1 MGDVTSQERHRERV
15 PGGGSGPLG
24 GAGPAAPDVPDVPD
38 GDADGASGRPG
49 PDDACRER
57 GRPQDVWPVVS
68 ALARAFDAH
77 GEARGMT
84 REQQWTLQVLK
95 LSEETG
101 EAAQAVIGVQGTN
114 PRKGYSHAW
123 EDVHAE
129 VADVVITGLV
139 ALARMRP
146 DDAADF
152 LGRHLERQAAR
163 FPAAGRPGAE
173 PSPADGGQA
182 PPSGAR
188 RRP

>member
-15 PGGGSGPLG
+15 PGGGSRPLG
-24 GAGPAAPDVPDVPD
+24 GAGSAPPDAP
-38 GDADGASGRPG
+38 GTGADRGSGRPG
-49 PDDACRER
+49 PDDGSRER
-57 GRPQDVWPVVS
+57 EQPQDVWPVVS
-68 ALARAFDAH
+68 ALARAFDTH
-77 GEARGMT
+77 GEAQGMT

-129 VADVVITGLV
+129 VADVAITGLV

-152 LGRHLERQAAR
+152 LGRQLARQAAR
-163 FPAAGRPGAE
+163 FPAAWRPDSE

-182 PPSGAR
+182 PPSGAPYR
-188 RRP
+188 A

>member
-1 MGDVTSQERHRERV
+1 M
-15 PGGGSGPLG
+15 P
-24 GAGPAAPDVPDVPD
+24 
-38 GDADGASGRPG
+38 
-49 PDDACRER
+49 
-57 GRPQDVWPVVS
+57 
-68 ALARAFDAH
+68 
-77 GEARGMT
+77 

-114 PRKGYSHAW
+114 PRKGHSHTW

-152 LGRHLERQAAR
+152 LRRQLVRKAAR
-163 FPAAGRPGAE
+163 FPAAGRSGAE
-173 PSPADGGQA
+173 PSPAEGG
-182 PPSGAR
+182 
-188 RRP
+188 

>member
-1 MGDVTSQERHRERV
+1 MDGIWRTVT
-15 PGGGSGPLG
+15 G
-24 GAGPAAPDVPDVPD
+24 
-38 GDADGASGRPG
+38 
-49 PDDACRER
+49 
-57 GRPQDVWPVVS
+57 
-68 ALARAFDAH
+68 LARTFDAH
-77 GEARGMT
+77 SDARGLE

-146 DDAADF
+146 ADAAAY
-152 LGRHLERQAAR
+152 LERQLATKASR
-163 FPAAGRPGAE
+163 FL
-173 PSPADGGQA
+173 
-182 PPSGAR
+182 
-188 RRP
+188 